1 MQMSWIF
8 RAVVHT
14 LLVVGMTYHA
24 VDVDSHLLPYSRNLY
39 NELWRL
45 LNGDDQDQPLNLFTI
60 RRGVDHVHL
69 VLANYFSLPDVAL
82 GKLHVAP
89 FAGIPLPY
97 LTVVFSSPS
106 DPDHESSRTYILDKG
121 NEQAWPEGLRPS
133 ASSSVTREFFDTLK
147 HMTLAMEVQSH
158 KPSLGTLEHEA
169 VVHRDYM
176 RWKVQFKYNFSTQG
190 QIQLHMAVTRQL
202 PTPPSRLSTTARSPT
217 DYIWR
222 YVGLIVLS
230 GGYLILETWA
240 FLGNV
245 VNDTP
250 SWRVVLVQNL
260 SGAFVVVTNV
270 ITIACFLHAWSE
282 APVLVYVEPLSWT
295 YAVASMGQWLSL
307 LRFLSFNPRTYI
319 LGLTLKRGAPQVVE
333 FLIGVCP
340 LFVGYVLFGT
350 IMFGATVVYF
360 LWIVILLLVIV
371 VVRGII
377 LSMACELGA
386 EVCWHGSHRHDAV
399 CAGEWRRDSG
409 YICIAAVARTALLVQ
424 LHCDL
429 CLCGAHG
436 VHWHNG
442 RRVLHVGVSIPVEAI
457 DGHVNRRPVAP
468 RRRAHPR
475 PHKGESPRHGS
486 LPN

>member
-89 FAGIPLPY
+89 FAAVR
-97 LTVVFSSPS
+97 TNCVMAQ
-106 DPDHESSRTYILDKG
+106 SSRTYILDKG

-202 PTPPSRLSTTARSPT
+202 PTPPSRLGTTARSPT

-230 GGYLILETWA
+230 GGYL
-240 FLGNV
+240 V
-245 VNDTP
+245 RMP
-250 SWRVVLVQNL
+250 SR
-260 SGAFVVVTNV
+260 
-270 ITIACFLHAWSE
+270 

-350 IMFGATVVYF
+350 IMFGATLY
-360 LWIVILLLVIV
+360 LYSYIVIFAYV
-371 VVRGII
+371 VLMVCIGIMEDAFFTSAFPSLWKQSTATLTEDQWRHVVELIHDRTKASHPDMVACQTDI
-377 LSMACELGA
+377 LTHVE
-386 EVCWHGSHRHDAV
+386 R
-399 CAGEWRRDSG
+399 
-409 YICIAAVARTALLVQ
+409 Q
-424 LHCDL
+424 LF
-429 CLCGAHG
+429 
-436 VHWHNG
+436 
-442 RRVLHVGVSIPVEAI
+442 
-457 DGHVNRRPVAP
+457 
-468 RRRAHPR
+468 
-475 PHKGESPRHGS
+475 
-486 LPN
+486 

>member
-147 HMTLAMEVQSH
+147 HMTLAME
-158 KPSLGTLEHEA
+158 
-169 VVHRDYM
+169 
-176 RWKVQFKYNFSTQG
+176 VQFKYNFSTQG

-350 IMFGATVVYF
+350 IMFGATVPRFAGMAATATTLFALANGDEIRDTFVSLPWHGQLY
-360 LWIVILLLVIV
+360 LYSYIVIFAYV
-371 VVRGII
+371 VLMVCIGIMEDAFFTSAFPSLWKQSTATLTEDQWRHVVELIHDRTKASHPDMVACQTDI
-377 LSMACELGA
+377 LTHVE
-386 EVCWHGSHRHDAV
+386 R
-399 CAGEWRRDSG
+399 
-409 YICIAAVARTALLVQ
+409 Q
-424 LHCDL
+424 LF
-429 CLCGAHG
+429 
-436 VHWHNG
+436 
-442 RRVLHVGVSIPVEAI
+442 
-457 DGHVNRRPVAP
+457 
-468 RRRAHPR
+468 
-475 PHKGESPRHGS
+475 
-486 LPN
+486 

>member
-89 FAGIPLPY
+89 FA
-97 LTVVFSSPS
+97 
-106 DPDHESSRTYILDKG
+106 
-121 NEQAWPEGLRPS
+121 
-133 ASSSVTREFFDTLK
+133 
-147 HMTLAMEVQSH
+147 AMEVQSH
-158 KPSLGTLEHEA
+158 KPSLGTLEHKA

-202 PTPPSRLSTTARSPT
+202 PTPPSRIGTTARSPT

-230 GGYLILETWA
+230 GGYL
-240 FLGNV
+240 V
-245 VNDTP
+245 RMP
-250 SWRVVLVQNL
+250 SR
-260 SGAFVVVTNV
+260 
-270 ITIACFLHAWSE
+270 

-350 IMFGATVVYF
+350 IMFGATLY
-360 LWIVILLLVIV
+360 LYSYIVIFAYV
-371 VVRGII
+371 VLMVCIGIMEDAFFTSAFPSLWKQSTATLTEDQWRHVVELIHDRTKASHPDMVACQTDI
-377 LSMACELGA
+377 LTHVE
-386 EVCWHGSHRHDAV
+386 R
-399 CAGEWRRDSG
+399 
-409 YICIAAVARTALLVQ
+409 Q
-424 LHCDL
+424 LF
-429 CLCGAHG
+429 
-436 VHWHNG
+436 
-442 RRVLHVGVSIPVEAI
+442 
-457 DGHVNRRPVAP
+457 
-468 RRRAHPR
+468 
-475 PHKGESPRHGS
+475 
-486 LPN
+486 